1 MGDFPEVLSLRKR
14 KSVVVDSFPVMRD
27 AVAKLLKQHRLADVV
42 EKFDTAHSAFKGCLQ
57 LRPDFLITD
66 VDLGGS
72 RMGLDLCRSLKQLD
86 APPQVMVFS
95 STSAPNIVADCI
107 SSGADSFV
115 HRSADPAYFVT
126 AVRAMIGDRPVW
138 YAGEDHEASIDVACI
153 GPNIAQALTNREQE
167 VLALLLQR
175 YSNPEISN
183 RLFLAR
189 QTVKN
194 YVSSILQK
202 LELSSRHELLTTYAE
217 SSCR

>member
-1 MGDFPEVLSLRKR
+1 MGDFLEVSFRNRKA
-14 KSVVVDSFPVMRD
+14 VVVDKFPVMRD
-27 AVAKLLKQHRLADVV
+27 AVAKLLQQHRLADVV
-42 EKFDTAHSAFKGCLQ
+42 EKFDTANSAFETCSRIQ
-57 LRPDFLITD
+57 PDFVVTD

-72 RMGLDLCRSLKQLD
+72 KMGLELCRRIKQFD

-95 STSAPNIVADCI
+95 SMSAPNIVADCI

-115 HRSADPAYFVT
+115 HRSADPAFFVT
-126 AVRAMIGDRPVW
+126 AVKAMIGARPVW
-138 YAGEDHEASIDVACI
+138 YAGEDHETSTEVPCI
-153 GPNIAQALTNREQE
+153 SPNAARALTNREQE

-175 YSNPEISN
+175 YSNPEIST

-202 LELSSRHELLTTYAE
+202 LELSNRHELLATYAE
-217 SSCR
+217 ISCR

>member
-1 MGDFPEVLSLRKR
+1 
-14 KSVVVDSFPVMRD
+14 MRD
-27 AVAKLLKQHRLADVV
+27 AVAKLLLQHRLVDVID
-42 EKFDTAHSAFKGCLQ
+42 KFDTANSAFEDCSR
-57 LRPDFLITD
+57 LRPDLVITD

-72 RMGLDLCRSLKQLD
+72 GMGLELCRRLKQLD
-86 APPQVMVFS
+86 VPPQVMVFS

-115 HRSADPAYFVT
+115 HRSADPAFFVT
-126 AVRAMIGDRPVW
+126 AVQAMIIAQPVW
-138 YAGEDHEASIDVACI
+138 FAGKDHETATDVSCI
-153 GPNIAQALTNREQE
+153 GANVAQALTHREQE

-175 YSNPEISN
+175 YSNPEISS

-217 SSCR
+217 SSCQ